1 MKLNKLYR
9 KIDKYDVI
17 SFDIFDT
24 LIIRAVNNP
33 KQIFDVVGNNFNEF
47 FHKKTNDYKEKR
59 ILCEKKITDHVP
71 NLDDIYAEMAKFY
84 TKEECN
90 WLKNNEIE
98 TEKKYCI
105 LNRKIQ
111 KLYNYCIEK
120 NKIIYAVSD
129 MYLPS
134 KILKEILQKCGYN
147 KIKKIIVSCEKGY
160 TKDSGLLFKEIPYN
174 KNKILHIGDSFKADY
189 FGAHRA
195 GIKSIKISRKH
206 FDNSNDNCE
215 QIININDKFNNY
227 FYNIGYEKLGLV
239 LLMFARWI
247 EENLRNKKINKIYF
261 LAREGKIYKDVFDL
275 LYTNK
280 YETKY
285 LYISRKSITLANYH
299 YRKFNNLTEILDYFT
314 IKKNSTINDA
324 INYLNVSIKFDKN
337 KMDDC
342 IYNYVND
349 DLLYKELS
357 NKIQQESRKVNNETL
372 AYFEQENIEN
382 DFAIVD
388 IGWNGTMQ
396 KCLGEFLK
404 NNNVNFNM
412 NGFYFTLFKKL
423 RNASSF
429 VKNDDFIFNS
439 IKDNPILLENLFQC
453 VDGSTIGYKKVDNK
467 IIPAKRKI
475 EFDDYSQ
482 CAIKEIDKGI
492 IDFINIWKTYGFV
505 NNYSILYNK
514 AMYNL
519 SRFIDK
525 PSKQSVIMFSNF
537 KYSDTK
543 VSNIIYTKTN
553 LFNIKNGIVLSGWK
567 YGYLKKIF
575 KFNFNYKKIV
585 KVLKRCK

>member
-1 MKLNKLYR
+1 MFSAFLFNL
-9 KIDKYDVI
+9 
-17 SFDIFDT
+17 IF
-24 LIIRAVNNP
+24 
-33 KQIFDVVGNNFNEF
+33 
-47 FHKKTNDYKEKR
+47 
-59 ILCEKKITDHVP
+59 
-71 NLDDIYAEMAKFY
+71 
-84 TKEECN
+84 
-90 WLKNNEIE
+90 
-98 TEKKYCI
+98 
-105 LNRKIQ
+105 
-111 KLYNYCIEK
+111 
-120 NKIIYAVSD
+120 
-129 MYLPS
+129 
-134 KILKEILQKCGYN
+134 
-147 KIKKIIVSCEKGY
+147 
-160 TKDSGLLFKEIPYN
+160 
-174 KNKILHIGDSFKADY
+174 
-189 FGAHRA
+189 
-195 GIKSIKISRKH
+195 
-206 FDNSNDNCE
+206 
-215 QIININDKFNNY
+215 IINLN
-227 FYNIGYEKLGLV
+227 
-239 LLMFARWI
+239 
-247 EENLRNKKINKIYF
+247 
-261 LAREGKIYKDVFDL
+261 
-275 LYTNK
+275 
-280 YETKY
+280 
-285 LYISRKSITLANYH
+285 
-299 YRKFNNLTEILDYFT
+299 YFT
-314 IKKNSTINDA
+314 IKKNSTINDV

-342 IYNYVND
+342 IFNYVND

-404 NNNVNFNM
+404 NNNINFNM

-467 IIPAKRKI
+467 IIPVKRKI